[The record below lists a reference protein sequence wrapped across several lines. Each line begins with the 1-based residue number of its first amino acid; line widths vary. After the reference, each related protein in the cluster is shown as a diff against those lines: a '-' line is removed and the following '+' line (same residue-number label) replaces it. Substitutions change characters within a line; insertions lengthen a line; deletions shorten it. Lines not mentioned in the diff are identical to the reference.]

1 MHRHGKPK
9 GRESSRKIQSQSD
22 NGHNT
27 VYERNSINSRKWR
40 RLWVAKQLAETAFAH
55 WLQHLKYLSGS
66 ANGMCRRVSV
76 GSMWAA
82 TDVPGLLAK
91 VDLMAIQ

>member
-1 MHRHGKPK
+1 M
-9 GRESSRKIQSQSD
+9 
-22 NGHNT
+22 
-27 VYERNSINSRKWR
+27 
-40 RLWVAKQLAETAFAH
+40 WVAKQLAETAAFAH
-55 WLQHLKYLSGS
+55 WLQYVKYLSGS

-91 VDLMAIQ
+91 VDLMAIQWCYAQF